1 MILQR
6 LLFQPETS
14 MTYYGGKELAAAFRT
29 VRNNTIKIANDI
41 PEDHYDFKAAPDV
54 RSIRETLVHI
64 TLGTFFPRHVHMN
77 KIADMKTI
85 DIQALMATVLAEQA
99 KPRTKAEIV
108 ELLETDA
115 ASFGSFLE
123 GLSDDFLAE
132 TVTMMPGG
140 QPAAKSRFEL
150 LLGTK
155 EHEMHHR
162 GQLMLMQ
169 RMIGIV
175 PHLTRDFQERMA
187 RMQAAQAA
195 PAAR

>member
-1 MILQR
+1 
-6 LLFQPETS
+6 

-29 VRNNTIKIANDI
+29 VRTNTIKIANEI
-41 PEDHYDFKAAPDV
+41 PEDQYDFKAAPEV

-108 ELLETDA
+108 ELLETDGA
-115 ASFGSFLE
+115 TFGSFLE